1 LKFKCRIEKLEKSA
15 KILKNEQLTLHDR
28 CGNRLQGN
36 IIKLPNKKENGIA
49 VIEDKEYIIAID
61 ISISELLTLNLRSN
75 QVQDLDRFK
84 ITPETIFLRKN
95 NIISGLEFKTSC
107 IAQ

>member
-15 KILKNEQLTLHDR
+15 KTIKNEQLTLHDK

-36 IIKLPNKKENGIA
+36 IIRLPNKNENGIA
-49 VIEDKEYIIAID
+49 IIEDKEYIIAID
-61 ISISELLTLNLRSN
+61 ISISELLTLNLKSD

-84 ITPETIFLRKN
+84 ITPETIFLRRN
-95 NIISGLEFKTSC
+95 NAIGGLEFKVSC
-107 IAQ
+107 MTQ